1 MKTMKKAALAAVL
14 AFVLAACLALVGCGS
29 YSLEAGTYTGTYKCH
44 YSYDYEIAGTGP
56 NAGTVNKYHADH
68 FGAVVT
74 FEVDSRGAIWDVAS
88 VAPEADA
95 ESNNE
100 EYHTYINAGMS
111 NVFLNQFGGWTL
123 AEIMAIDV
131 KVNDKGFPTE
141 IDAGGKQMTIAAGQT
156 PQCGIVIL
164 ALQNAIKT
172 GTKAAR

>member
-1 MKTMKKAALAAVL
+1 MKTLKKTAAIAAL

-29 YSLEAGTYTGTYKCH
+29 YSLEEGSYTGTYKCH

-56 NAGTVNKYHADH
+56 NAGRVDKYHADH

-74 FEVDSRGAIWDVAS
+74 FDVDSHGAVWNVTA

-100 EYHTYINAGMS
+100 EYHTYRTAGMS

-123 AEIMAIDV
+123 NEIMAIDV
-131 KVNDKGFPTE
+131 KVNDKGFPSE
-141 IDAGGKQMTIAAGQT
+141 LDAGGKQMTIPAGQM

-172 GTKAAR
+172 GTKAA